1 MRINLIRDLLEM
13 SRSLAHPADIILPI
27 IEECQRDL
35 NMDNHINIYHNIKMV
50 LVWLLLKEEVVDPDN
65 KNKVSIL
72 KEFHLTVLQIFR
84 IAQE

>member
-1 MRINLIRDLLEM
+1 M
-13 SRSLAHPADIILPI
+13 SRSLAHPVDIILPI

-50 LVWLLLKEEVVDPDN
+50 LVWLLLKEEVVDLDN

-72 KEFHLTVLQIFR
+72 KEFHLTVLQIFQ
-84 IAQE
+84 IVQVSSPVEK

>member
-1 MRINLIRDLLEM
+1 
-13 SRSLAHPADIILPI
+13 
-27 IEECQRDL
+27 
-35 NMDNHINIYHNIKMV
+35 MDNHINIYHNIKMV
-50 LVWLLLKEEVVDPDN
+50 LVWLLLKEAVVDLDN